1 MLGDGNGNF
10 AAPAQLFAVGT
21 DPDSIAV
28 GDFNNDGK
36 LDAAVANFGEAGLG
50 PASISVLLG
59 NGNGTFQPQTNLPLP
74 ANAGAWEVAVA
85 DLNGDGTFAPAVFFG
100 ANVFPL
106 QIAAGTLEQRGKP
119 GLVLVNNGF
128 LQQPSVA
135 YTVLRNTTK

>member
-1 MLGDGNGNF
+1 
-10 AAPAQLFAVGT
+10 
-21 DPDSIAV
+21 
-28 GDFNNDGK
+28 
-36 LDAAVANFGEAGLG
+36 VANFGEAGLG